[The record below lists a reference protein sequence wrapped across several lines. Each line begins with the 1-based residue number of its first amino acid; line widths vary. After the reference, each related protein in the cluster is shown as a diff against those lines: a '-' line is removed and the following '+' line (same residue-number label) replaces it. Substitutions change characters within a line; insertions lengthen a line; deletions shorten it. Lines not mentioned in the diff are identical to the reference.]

1 MKYWIVVIALG
12 LVTSSCLKK
21 IEGVDTLN
29 TNIFDKEYAG
39 DCWFYIDDAYSY
51 YNDFGFPRV
60 MIKAVLPEE
69 NAPGLQSYLIYITC
83 RVNNQQEVL
92 FNSYLNTSGD
102 YTFFYD
108 AAPETSNEYCLEAGI
123 YLQDEDTTINRFTL
137 CTQP

>member
-1 MKYWIVVIALG
+1 
-12 LVTSSCLKK
+12 
-21 IEGVDTLN
+21 
-29 TNIFDKEYAG
+29 
-39 DCWFYIDDAYSY
+39 
-51 YNDFGFPRV
+51 